1 MVGMTSKVELWHSC
15 AWVYSLSTNHTHTT
29 EYHQVSHTHVHS
41 ILDVAIE
48 TQWKH
53 PCVMLPLALPCYNCI
68 NRPVSRCEEIDQSY
82 GCEMRSLFIYI
93 F

>member
-1 MVGMTSKVELWHSC
+1 MVGMTSKVELWHSLC
-15 AWVYSLSTNHTHTT
+15 MGVLSLSFSLSTNHTHTDTT

-53 PCVMLPLALPCYNCI
+53 PCVMLPLALTCYNCI
-68 NRPVSRCEEIDQSY
+68 NRPMSRCEEIDQS
-82 GCEMRSLFIYI
+82 
-93 F
+93 